1 MKYCKKKK
9 IENSCSAWDIDS
21 AKEYSEESE
30 KAIEELN
37 LKLSEAKTSSQN
49 LINKSIQDI
58 KEDSEIKKSSLI
70 KKINNE
76 ISEAEGEIKEKK
88 ETALAEISSIS
99 ESLAIEMLENLSVGE
114 IDKGKIDRA
123 QSKRQKQLKS
133 RVRFVGAAKKD
144 EIALKC
150 IEFPRASYTCPTS
163 GGGRPPRS
171 SSRPCWLHLPSD
183 LTNLLRSYTLKLSI
197 TRQRVHILVKMLGG
211 LHAPPP
217 LRAIFG
223 APTGVQ
229 LYWTEEG
236 AGDCE

>member
-1 MKYCKKKK
+1 MPQLDFSTFLPQIFWLFISLSFLYIVLSRYALPRVSDV
-9 IENSCSAWDIDS
+9 IEERKDIIAQDIDS

-70 KKINNE
+70 KEINNQ

-114 IDKGKIDRA
+114 IDKGKIA
-123 QSKRQKQLKS
+123 ALSKT
-133 RVRFVGAAKKD
+133 D
-144 EIALKC
+144 
-150 IEFPRASYTCPTS
+150 
-163 GGGRPPRS
+163 
-171 SSRPCWLHLPSD
+171 
-183 LTNLLRSYTLKLSI
+183 N
-197 TRQRVHILVKMLGG
+197 
-211 LHAPPP
+211 
-217 LRAIFG
+217 
-223 APTGVQ
+223 
-229 LYWTEEG
+229 
-236 AGDCE
+236 

>member
-1 MKYCKKKK
+1 MPQLDFSTFLPQIFWLFISLSFLYIVLSRYALPRVSDV
-9 IENSCSAWDIDS
+9 IEERKDIIAQDIDS

-76 ISEAEGEIKEKK
+76 ILEAEGEIKEKK

-114 IDKGKIDRA
+114 IDKGKIA
-123 QSKRQKQLKS
+123 ALSKT
-133 RVRFVGAAKKD
+133 D
-144 EIALKC
+144 
-150 IEFPRASYTCPTS
+150 
-163 GGGRPPRS
+163 
-171 SSRPCWLHLPSD
+171 
-183 LTNLLRSYTLKLSI
+183 N
-197 TRQRVHILVKMLGG
+197 
-211 LHAPPP
+211 
-217 LRAIFG
+217 
-223 APTGVQ
+223 
-229 LYWTEEG
+229 
-236 AGDCE
+236 

>member
-1 MKYCKKKK
+1 MPQLDFSTFLPQIFWLFISLSFLYIVLSRYALPRVSDV
-9 IENSCSAWDIDS
+9 IEERKDIIAQDIDS

-37 LKLSEAKTSSQN
+37 LNLSEAKTSSQN

-114 IDKGKIDRA
+114 IDKGKIA
-123 QSKRQKQLKS
+123 ALSKT
-133 RVRFVGAAKKD
+133 D
-144 EIALKC
+144 
-150 IEFPRASYTCPTS
+150 
-163 GGGRPPRS
+163 
-171 SSRPCWLHLPSD
+171 
-183 LTNLLRSYTLKLSI
+183 N
-197 TRQRVHILVKMLGG
+197 
-211 LHAPPP
+211 
-217 LRAIFG
+217 
-223 APTGVQ
+223 
-229 LYWTEEG
+229 
-236 AGDCE
+236 

>member
-1 MKYCKKKK
+1 MPQLDFSTFLPQIFWLFISLSFLYIVLSRYALPRVSDV
-9 IENSCSAWDIDS
+9 IEERKDIIAQDIDS

-99 ESLAIEMLENLSVGE
+99 ESLAIEMLESLSVGE
-114 IDKGKIDRA
+114 IDKGKI
-123 QSKRQKQLKS
+123 
-133 RVRFVGAAKKD
+133 AA
-144 EIALKC
+144 
-150 IEFPRASYTCPTS
+150 
-163 GGGRPPRS
+163 
-171 SSRPCWLHLPSD
+171 
-183 LTNLLRSYTLKLSI
+183 LS
-197 TRQRVHILVKMLGG
+197 T
-211 LHAPPP
+211 
-217 LRAIFG
+217 
-223 APTGVQ
+223 T
-229 LYWTEEG
+229 
-236 AGDCE
+236 DN